1 MLRPAGVY
9 QSAVVNLSALPSEI
23 GNKLCALPFPY
34 EVSPTISA
42 RS

>member
-1 MLRPAGVY
+1 MLRPDGVY
-9 QSAVVNLSALPSEI
+9 QSAVVSLSALTSEI

-34 EVSPTISA
+34 DVRPTIKA